1 MVIVAALCAIALIAC
16 FFFGSGRGQAAAAA
30 GGAVTRYELA
40 VGGMTCAA
48 CVARVE
54 RAILKIPGVERAEV
68 NLATESAR
76 VTAGPDVGLDALI
89 ATVDKA
95 GYAAR
100 PAAAFDAA
108 ERDAAKAQERR
119 GLGRRLL
126 VAAAGTAPLMA
137 FGMHIPGVPM
147 LPHLVQL
154 VLATVV
160 LAGAGSSFFVLAA
173 KALRARWADMNVLI
187 ALGTGAAYV
196 YSAFV
201 ALAGDLAHRVGI
213 HAHTVYFETAAA
225 IITLVL
231 LGRWLEARAKGR
243 TGDAIQKLLA
253 LQPSTARVERG
264 GVIADV
270 PIAEIRVGDRVQVRP
285 GERVPV
291 DGHVVEGSTA
301 IDESLLT
308 GESMPQDKLAGDKV
322 YGGSQNGHGAFWMEA
337 TGVGGDTALARIV
350 RLVALAQGSRAPIQ
364 SLADR
369 ITAIFVPVVLM
380 LAVVTAAGW
389 TLAGAMAAE
398 ALIHTV
404 AVLIIACPCALGLAT
419 PVAVMVGTGRAAQLG
434 VLVRDAE
441 ALERL
446 ASVDAIVLDK
456 TGTLTQGKAQVT
468 DVASV
473 SMSETDALSL
483 AASVECASE
492 HPLAK
497 AVVEA
502 AAGQSYAPAT
512 NIEAVPGAGIRG
524 VTRQGRVRVGSPKWV
539 APGPLAGRV
548 ADWTGD
554 GRTVMVVEVDGAPVA
569 ALALAD
575 PPKPEAAATIA
586 DLRDLGLDP
595 WIITGD
601 HDATARSI
609 GAQVGIGDVI
619 ADAKPAD
626 KAAEIR
632 RLRAAGKRVAMV
644 GDGINDAPALTA
656 ADVGIAMGGGADVA
670 LESADVALLRGD
682 MRGLPVAVR
691 LGRAMLRNVK
701 QNYAFAFGY
710 NCLAI
715 PLAAF
720 GYLSPIVA
728 SLAMALS
735 SVSVVSNALR
745 LRRFV

>member
-1 MVIVAALCAIALIAC
+1 MVIVAGLAVIALIGW
-16 FFFGSGRGQAAAAA
+16 FFFGAGKARQVAPGSGALARH
-30 GGAVTRYELA
+30 ELA

-54 RAILKIPGVERAEV
+54 RALLKLPGVERAEV

-76 VTAGPDVGLDALI
+76 VFTGPEVGLDALL

-95 GYAAR
+95 GYPAR
-100 PAAAFDAA
+100 PAAAFDPA
-108 ERDAAKAQERR
+108 ERDAAKARERR
-119 GLGRRLL
+119 VLGRRLL
-126 VAAAGTAPLMA
+126 IASVGTAPLMA

-154 VLATVV
+154 GLATIV
-160 LAGAGSSFFVLAA
+160 LGGAGWPFFALAA

-187 ALGTGAAYV
+187 ALGTGAAYG

-243 TGDAIQKLLA
+243 TGDAIRKLLA

-264 GVIADV
+264 GVVSDV
-270 PIAEIRVGDRVQVRP
+270 PIEEIHVGDRVQVRP

-291 DGHVVEGSTA
+291 DGLIIEGSTA

-308 GESMPQDKLAGDKV
+308 GESMPQDKFAGDRA

-350 RLVALAQGSRAPIQ
+350 RLVAQAQGSRAPIQ

-380 LAVVTAAGW
+380 LSVATASGW
-389 TLAGAMAAE
+389 ALAGAPLAE

-446 ASVDAIVLDK
+446 ASIDAIVLDK
-456 TGTLTQGKAQVT
+456 TGTLTQGRAEVT
-468 DVASV
+468 ETAVV
-473 SMSETDALSL
+473 SMSEADALAL

-497 AVVEA
+497 AVVA
-502 AAGQSYAPAT
+502 AAAARSYVPAT
-512 NIEAVPGAGIRG
+512 SIEAVPGAGVRG
-524 VTRQGRVRVGSPKWV
+524 ETAQGVVRIGSPKWV
-539 APGPLAGRV
+539 APGPLAERV
-548 ADWTGD
+548 AEWTGR
-554 GRTVMVVEVDGAPVA
+554 GWTVMVVELEGSPVA
-569 ALALAD
+569 ALALSD
-575 PPKPEAAATIA
+575 PPKPEAAETVAA
-586 DLRDLGLDP
+586 LRSLGLAP
-595 WIITGD
+595 WMITGD
-601 HDATARSI
+601 HEATARSI
-609 GAQVGIGDVI
+609 ATLAGIAEVI
-619 ADAKPAD
+619 AEAKPAD
-626 KAAEIR
+626 KAAQIR
-632 RLRAAGKRVAMV
+632 RLRAEGKRVAMV

-710 NCLAI
+710 NVLAI

-720 GYLSPIVA
+720 GFLSPIVA

-745 LRRFV
+745 LRRFA